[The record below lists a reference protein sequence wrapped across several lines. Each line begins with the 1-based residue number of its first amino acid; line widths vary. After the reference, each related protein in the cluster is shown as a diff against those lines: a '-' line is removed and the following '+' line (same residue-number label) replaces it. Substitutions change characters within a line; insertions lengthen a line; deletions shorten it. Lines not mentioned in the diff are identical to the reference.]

1 MTGDL
6 ESRLAQLQ
14 ERRQAGREAAEA
26 ELARLKLELSSHAE
40 DIRSALAA
48 EARRINQLM
57 IGVDDQARDAADA
70 IGQMRQHEEAITKAL
85 SANDLVLR
93 RQARWA
99 WLAVGG
105 ACLAAM
111 LIVVLASWAAS
122 DLIDAAGLEADAIR
136 AANVEEL
143 VAAREEGQTA
153 IADLHEQLAI
163 QRMEVERRIDE
174 VGVELA
180 SMSNERDA
188 VQAELDRFI
197 ELRDRLGFSLV
208 EGRSRILIVVPEGH
222 EIHEWRG
229 PRPSDTSRYN
239 GRMYRVM
246 AER

>member
-1 MTGDL
+1 ML
-6 ESRLAQLQ
+6 HRY
-14 ERRQAGREAAEA
+14 
-26 ELARLKLELSSHAE
+26 
-40 DIRSALAA
+40 
-48 EARRINQLM
+48 
-57 IGVDDQARDAADA
+57 AADA
-70 IGQMRQHEEAITKAL
+70 IGQMRQHEEAIAKAL

-174 VGVELA
+174 VGVEFA
-180 SMSNERDA
+180 TMSNERDA
-188 VQAELDRFI
+188 VQAELARFI
-197 ELRDRLGFSLV
+197 ELRDRLGFALV

-246 AER
+246 ADR